1 MEEMDTSRR
10 ANPKQP
16 AGAEDELHSAETVS
30 VDVAAARLGIDR
42 LTLYAAIRRG
52 EAPLP
57 VIRIGRR
64 ILIPRRALERLLD
77 GQVEP
82 LSASGD
88 TEIAGGTL

>member
-1 MEEMDTSRR
+1 VADQV
-10 ANPKQP
+10 PP
-16 AGAEDELHSAETVS
+16 AETVS
-30 VDVAAARLGIDR
+30 VNVAAARLGIDR

-77 GQVEP
+77 GEADP
-82 LSASGD
+82 ISTRGNEKA
-88 TEIAGGTL
+88 AGAP